1 VPSAPF
7 TFDLTGSQTTAAP
20 DAQGTVHDTLS
31 MQLQNP
37 SSTSL
42 TVVLNGI
49 PAQGGGIAMT
59 SGSVVF
65 GTYRGTV
72 TSLDGDTVVAA
83 VSAPSPETLTL
94 SLSLD
99 PNSGAISGTVTGTSA

>member
-1 VPSAPF
+1 
-7 TFDLTGSQTTAAP
+7 
-20 DAQGTVHDTLS
+20 
-31 MQLQNP
+31 MQLEDP

-42 TVVLNGI
+42 TVVLDRT
-49 PAQGGGIAMT
+49 PAQGGGIVMI

-83 VSAPSPETLTL
+83 VSAPQLETLTL
-94 SLSLD
+94 TLRVD
-99 PNSGAISGTVTGTSA
+99 HNSDALSGTVTGTRT